1 MEKKP
6 IIIHIKQKNR
16 NRTSRTMEEDRR
28 CNERIK
34 KNVDLFYV
42 VKKFL
47 LAYYKGKLLSKDML
61 SLASEIAKSCKVT
74 TIDRDA
80 KRKKDALI
88 CWFAEN
94 WNTIVSFIVE
104 HKKDDKPESQSI
116 KDYSD
121 ITLSYDFDVFNEP
134 DI

>member
-6 IIIHIKQKNR
+6 IIIHIKHKKTNK
-16 NRTSRTMEEDRR
+16 TSRSMEEDRR

-34 KNVDLFYV
+34 KNVDLFYT

-47 LAYYKGKLLSKDML
+47 FAYYKGKLLIRDML
-61 SLASEIAKSCKVT
+61 SLANEISKSYKVT

-80 KRKKDALI
+80 KRRKDALI

-94 WNTIVSFIVE
+94 WDAIVAFIVKN
-104 HKKDDKPESQSI
+104 KKASKVESEIPTNYDDI
-116 KDYSD
+116 AF
-121 ITLSYDFDVFNEP
+121 SYDFDVFNEP
-134 DI
+134 NI